1 MIARISGRKK
11 LYTQVFYGDFFSV
24 IYMVFSII
32 NYAKNIP
39 IIAMTAEA
47 FNEEVR
53 KAYDCGMNAYIAKPI
68 NVRDLIKTILS
79 VV

>member
-1 MIARISGRKK
+1 
-11 LYTQVFYGDFFSV
+11 
-24 IYMVFSII
+24 MVFSII